1 MSTLLQQSIVIAS
14 FCTGSLPMARPQR
27 DVPPMPLPD
36 LSTLAKARMEIDAI
50 DERIIEMLARRQLVT
65 AAALRFTPL
74 PNEQPRT
81 ERLLTGIQKRCTWAK
96 AHGIDPTF
104 IEILFSTMMARD
116 LSADAQRRAQLS
128 ESA

>member
-1 MSTLLQQSIVIAS
+1 M
-14 FCTGSLPMARPQR
+14 PRPQR
-27 DVPPMPLPD
+27 DVPPTQLPD
-36 LSTLAKARMEIDAI
+36 ISTLAKARMEIDVI
-50 DERIIEMLARRQLVT
+50 DERIIAMLAIRQQLT

-81 ERLLTGIQKRCTWAK
+81 ERLLTGIQQRCAWAK

-116 LSADAQRRAQLS
+116 LSADAQRRAMLS
-128 ESA
+128 ASA

>member
-1 MSTLLQQSIVIAS
+1 MPRPSRD
-14 FCTGSLPMARPQR
+14 LPPTR
-27 DVPPMPLPD
+27 LPD
-36 LSTLAKARMEIDAI
+36 LSTLAHARQEIDAI
-50 DERIIEMLARRQLVT
+50 DVQIIAMLARREHVV
-65 AAALRFTPL
+65 AAALRFTPM

-81 ERLLTGIQKRCTWAK
+81 ERLLTGIQQRCAWAK
-96 AHGIDPTF
+96 AHGVDPTF